1 MKKKIAGLCLG
12 LILVFA
18 SLNSVE
24 AASGWQ
30 NIGTWTMSNVIVF
43 ESTDGGDVKACV
55 PGTAKETFGLGKN
68 KAIDP
73 NIVSKKTSGVKGD
86 NCAVWRDAVTKG
98 VTYRLWLESGGTVVV
113 TVYD

>member
-12 LILVFA
+12 LILVFT

-30 NIGTWTMSNVIVF
+30 NIGTWTMSKVIVF
-43 ESTDGGDVKACV
+43 TSIDGGDVKACV

-68 KAIDP
+68 QTID
-73 NIVSKKTSGVKGD
+73 IISSKQTSGVKGD

-98 VTYRLWLESGGTVVV
+98 SSYRLWLESGGTVVV